1 MKQIYITLVSL
12 VFSALASAQIT
23 ITQSDM
29 PAAPILGQADSLR
42 YSTASIVTSN
52 IDVTQTGANFTWDFS
67 NLQPSGQGVSEY
79 KSSAQTFYSVFGFGF
94 TAIGL
99 KQPDLTF
106 PVQGINLGFTDVYDF
121 YNSTSSKF
129 ETKGT
134 GLTVTL
140 IPKVGLYTDPDV
152 IYNLPLNFADHDSDT
167 FRYYLDS
174 LSFPGIPVAVSYL
187 KKGTRVNTVDGWG
200 SITTPFGT
208 FNCIRVKSVIT
219 EIDSIMTGFFN
230 FPFPNN
236 RVEYKWLAKT
246 TGSTKMKIPVLEV
259 VGTETSGVFTPT
271 SIKYRDIYRNLR
283 PVADFIASDTNPY
296 RFIPV
301 NFTNQTTSAST
312 ANIQYQWSIT
322 PAGWYNFENNTTQ
335 NSSNPT
341 VSFTLDTVFTV
352 QLKAT
357 NNAGSDSII
366 KVDYIKVQHAIQSLK
381 EMSNSNVSI
390 YPNPATDQLHISTL
404 QGDKVQQY
412 ILTDIA
418 GRQVKAGGFTSS
430 CANTIDLSGLSKGE
444 YFIRVLT
451 SKGTYQSKFVKAQ

>member
-12 VFSALASAQIT
+12 VFSAVASAQIT

-52 IDVTQTGANFTWDFS
+52 IDVTQTGANFTWNFS

-296 RFIPV
+296 RFVPV

-322 PAGWYNFENNTTQ
+322 PTGWYNFENNTTQ

-341 VSFTLDTVFTV
+341 LSFTLDTVFTV

-357 NNAGSDSII
+357 NSSGSDSII
-366 KVDYIKVQHAIQSLK
+366 KVDYIKVQHEIQSVHEVTNTKLQ
-381 EMSNSNVSI
+381 V
-390 YPNPATDQLHISTL
+390 YPNPANEKLFVQVEASER
-404 QGDKVQQY
+404 VQQ
-412 ILTDIA
+412 ITISDIA
-418 GRQVKAGGFTSS
+418 GRLV
-430 CANTIDLSGLSKGE
+430 NTPNVLNSASAIIDLTSLNKGE
-444 YFIRVLT
+444 YFIHVIT
-451 SKGTYQSKFVKAQ
+451 NKSSYQNKFVKAQ